1 MLLEEEEDAGDATGG
16 GIRKRVAGIDEVPVD
31 VEGSECGVEEG
42 PCVAEVEGHDWAGG
56 MGGVVG
62 IVRMLMWGREY
73 VGRLLMMT
81 MEGFRVWGG
90 G

>member
-1 MLLEEEEDAGDATGG
+1 VWKGA
-16 GIRKRVAGIDEVPVD
+16 RVLQKWRGMT
-31 VEGSECGVEEG
+31 
-42 PCVAEVEGHDWAGG
+42 G
-56 MGGVVG
+56 MGGWGVVG

-90 G
+90 GLRLWGMRLHG